1 MPDKPI
7 TALDNEF
14 VKFGKT
20 VAEVMA
26 HRGKADDIALDAN
39 IGFILLDKEER
50 KGLSAFTTPERHVYA
65 VQGMT
70 REVNNGGFEQFFF
83 NSSGELA
90 FDLVPALEAIGSRE
104 NLSIAQR
111 ALERFGKPGSLA
123 EETRHAHLE
132 KLVENAGEEGV
143 WHDLEDEFYE
153 NPEDL
158 EKMTL
163 NYIARNLAAFGG

>member
-1 MPDKPI
+1 MAQKPI

-14 VKFGKT
+14 VRYGKT
-20 VAEVMA
+20 VADVMR
-26 HRGKADDIALDAN
+26 HRGEADDQALDAN

-50 KGLSAFTTPERHVYA
+50 RGLASFTAPERHVYA
-65 VQGMT
+65 VQGMS

-90 FDLVPALEAIGSRE
+90 FDLVPGLEAIGSRA
-104 NLSIAQR
+104 NLSIARR

-123 EETRHAHLE
+123 EEARHAHLE
-132 KLVENAGEEGV
+132 KIIEEHG
-143 WHDLEDEFYE
+143 WETWQDLDDEFYD

-163 NYIARNLAAFGG
+163 DYIARNLAAFA

>member
-14 VKFGKT
+14 IRFGKT

-50 KGLSAFTTPERHVYA
+50 KGLAAFTPPERHVYA
-65 VQGMT
+65 VQGMS

-90 FDLVPALEAIGSRE
+90 YDLVPGLEALGSRD
-104 NLSIAQR
+104 NLLIARR
-111 ALERFGKPGSLA
+111 AVERFGRPGSLA

-132 KLVENAGEEGV
+132 KLIENAGEEGV

-158 EKMTL
+158 EKIIL
-163 NYIARNLAAFGG
+163 DYIAGNLAAFGG